1 MSPKIATQKHKE
13 KSTNSAPIVD
23 SLATALRILDLFS
36 IRKPELSLG
45 ELNEKTGLYK
55 SRIHRLCGTLVALH
69 FLTRMPSSSYRLGPK
84 LMALGKIYEKSN
96 SLLTVSIP
104 IMKELAEVSGESVA
118 LFHFDGE
125 ACTCLAREHGSSRL
139 ILEAQNGG
147 GNIKLHA
154 SAHGRVFMAYGPKE
168 LAEQVFA
175 QPELTRFTSKTITD
189 HGILAQRLIDIK
201 KCGYEINHGE
211 RELEVAAIAAP
222 IWNHECSMEA
232 TLTVAGFVHRFSKE
246 HEAGLIS
253 HLLDASRKISQM
265 LGASA

>member
-1 MSPKIATQKHKE
+1 MSPKIATQKHTE

-55 SRIHRLCGTLVALH
+55 SRIHRLCGTLVSLH

-104 IMKELAEVSGESVA
+104 IMKELAGVCGESVA
-118 LFHFDGE
+118 LFHFDGD
-125 ACTCLAREHGSSRL
+125 ACICLAREYGSSRL
-139 ILEAQNGG
+139 VFDIQEGG
-147 GNIKLHA
+147 GHTEFHV
-154 SAHGRVFMAYGPKE
+154 SAAGRVFMAYGPKE
-168 LAEQVFA
+168 LADQVLA
-175 QPELTRFTSKTITD
+175 RPELTRYTSETLTD
-189 HGILAQRLIDIK
+189 PDILAQRLIDIK
-201 KCGYEINHGE
+201 KRGYEINRGE

-222 IWNHECSMEA
+222 IWGHERTVVA
-232 TLTVAGFVHRFSKE
+232 ALGVAGPTQRFSKE
-246 HEAGLIS
+246 HEAELIVR
-253 HLLDASRKISQM
+253 LLDASRKISEM